1 MCADKTVLN
10 MGKRVSVGS
19 ELEHLEFDKA
29 ITTDPSDN
37 LKRRTLQLTRSDRK
51 KSWGFTLQTYG
62 ITHKLTSDTE
72 IMTYVD
78 YVELDGL
85 AYLAGMRKGDVI
97 VSVNGNKV
105 GVINHQQLVAQI
117 RLAGDK
123 LRLVVLFEDCCR
135 KVDLHERFIRL
146 KSVLRSKE
154 QELHEIEAQEL
165 EILENLRETIGLSRY
180 EQIRQSILSQ
190 HSSSS
195 ESWDAYSLISS
206 PSGLKSTGLYALGW
220 SSASLMSCSVGD
232 NSSIM
237 EGDYEYMDNSL
248 DSANSSFA
256 MDGMTMY
263 ASDSNLVRATGASNF
278 HEPLQGQKSKLRNM
292 RLSDSTLYRSSR
304 GVEKDL
310 LKSTLKTKAKFKIG
324 QDFTDGGVQSLKDD
338 VFEDEKLATN
348 QVGRSDSV
356 RTVSDVT
363 LKEHTVYYAGEN
375 GTMIVPKICIEGEE
389 VFTTFEHI
397 DTSEVPIKGTEL
409 SDGLVNYQEKIV
421 AIEIAKGMAM
431 LENTAESEK
440 LDISDENIPDAFA
453 KSLNSISSPKHSPN
467 SSPKGSP
474 SLSAKYSPDS
484 CVKLKSA
491 LKGASSKSSGYQNSV
506 SQSSQLTQQNGA
518 LKGKNSAELSK
529 KGSVA
534 SLDKMSPKL
543 GRCLNT
549 LQNKGSSIPYD
560 QLKSSI
566 PDTRVSF
573 HTDNIEVIY
582 FNDKDEVTKL

>member
-1 MCADKTVLN
+1 

-146 KSVLRSKE
+146 KIFVKPL
-154 QELHEIEAQEL
+154 
-165 EILENLRETIGLSRY
+165 
-180 EQIRQSILSQ
+180 
-190 HSSSS
+190 
-195 ESWDAYSLISS
+195 AYR
-206 PSGLKSTGLYALGW
+206 GLYALGW